1 MEEDKSARPGSALDL
16 LCEGSKSKAVLPPS
30 GLSEMFLSG
39 EGEAWELGRKSKI
52 GWTLGGGGMYD
63 WTGRFEFALTT
74 MLLYRPLSQH
84 FLNGTI
90 VSCALAY
97 LEVMGGERSQSSWQV

>member
-16 LCEGSKSKAVLPPS
+16 LCEGSKSNAVLPPS

-52 GWTLGGGGMYD
+52 GWTLGGGEGCM
-63 WTGRFEFALTT
+63 TGQGGLNLP
-74 MLLYRPLSQH
+74 LLQCFCIDLSRNT
-84 FLNGTI
+84 F
-90 VSCALAY
+90 
-97 LEVMGGERSQSSWQV
+97 